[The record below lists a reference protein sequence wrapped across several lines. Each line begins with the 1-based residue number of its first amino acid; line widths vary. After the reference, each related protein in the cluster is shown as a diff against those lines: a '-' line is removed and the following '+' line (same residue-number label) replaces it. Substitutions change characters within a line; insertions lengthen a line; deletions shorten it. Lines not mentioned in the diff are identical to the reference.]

1 MRKYLIFILLFGLN
15 LAIRGQSWPDLS
27 GVPGSTNTASL
38 RYWFNDDATSIQ
50 TTTTLSGATT
60 IDASALVEGVH
71 VVHYQVVDNLGVAGI
86 PASKLFIRISGAL
99 TASKLRYW
107 FDDDITT
114 VTTTTSIPSGA
125 TTIDA
130 SALAEGIHIVHYQV
144 IDNRNVAG
152 IPASK
157 MFIKAGGALTAASL
171 RYWFDDDATTAKT
184 IAIPSGATTI
194 DAGPLIAGE
203 HTIHI
208 QPIDN
213 QGVVGIPFTKTF
225 TKVGPIR
232 LTLTA
237 NQDPA
242 SPSDYWLTF
251 HNTTGNF
258 EADAS
263 TTVYKAELNDAK
275 TSLTLTET
283 TDKIVN
289 ASTAVIL
296 KSTSDQVV
304 MTKTDE
310 TSSDANANDLLG
322 GISVTSGF
330 DAYTLSAGSS
340 GTSPIGFY
348 KFSGTTLDGN
358 KAHLEIPSSLSRSF
372 IGFGEDDGTTAID
385 QRQWVKDN
393 SMNDVWYTL
402 DGRRLIGQPTKK
414 GVYIYK
420 GKVVVK

>member
-1 MRKYLIFILLFGLN
+1 MRKYFIFILLFGLN
-15 LAIRGQSWPDLS
+15 LAIRGQSEPGWPDLS
-27 GVPGSTNTASL
+27 GLPGSTNTASL
-38 RYWFNDDATSIQ
+38 RYWFDQSTSVQ
-50 TTTTLSGATT
+50 TTTTLSGAAT
-60 IDASALVEGVH
+60 IDASTLDEGIH
-71 VVHYQVVDNLGVAGI
+71 VVHYQAVDDQGLASI
-86 PASKLFIRISGAL
+86 PYSKLFIRISGAL
-99 TASKLRYW
+99 TTSGLRYW
-107 FDDDITT
+107 FDGDASSATNIS
-114 VTTTTSIPSGA
+114 TTTTSI
-125 TTIDA
+125 DA
-130 SALAEGIHIVHYQV
+130 SALVDGIHVVHYQV
-144 IDNRNVAG
+144 VDNRGLAG
-152 IPASK
+152 IPVSK
-157 MFIKAGGALTAASL
+157 MFYKTSGALSAASL
-171 RYWFDDDATTAKT
+171 RYWFDEDATTAKT

-194 DAGPLIAGE
+194 DAGALEAGD
-203 HTIHI
+203 HTIHL
-208 QPIDN
+208 QVIDN
-213 QGVVGIPFTKTF
+213 QGVVGIPETKSF

-232 LTLTA
+232 LTLAA

-242 SPSDYWLTF
+242 TPSDYWLTF

-258 EADAS
+258 VADAA

-340 GTSPIGFY
+340 GTSPIGFS

>member
-27 GVPGSTNTASL
+27 GMPESTSTVSL

-71 VVHYQVVDNLGVAGI
+71 VVHYQVVDNLGKVGI
-86 PASKLFIRISGAL
+86 PASKLFIRICGAL

-208 QPIDN
+208 QTIDN

-283 TDKIVN
+283 ADKIVN
-289 ASTAVIL
+289 ASTAVIM
-296 KSTSDQVV
+296 KSSSEQVV
-304 MTKTDE
+304 MTKTDAAS
-310 TSSDANANDLLG
+310 TDTNDNDLLG
-322 GISVTSGF
+322 GTSVATSNV
-330 DAYTLSAGSS
+330 AYTLSAGAD

-348 KFSGTTLDGN
+348 KFSGTTLDGD
-358 KAHLEIPSSLSRSF
+358 KAHLELPVSLSRGF
-372 IGFGEDDGTTAID
+372 ISFGEDEKT
-385 QRQWVKDN
+385 
-393 SMNDVWYTL
+393 SMDTKRLATDDETDAVWYSL
-402 DGRRLIGQPTKK
+402 DGRKLSGEPAKK
-414 GVYIYK
+414 GVYIRN
-420 GKVVVK
+420 GKKVIK